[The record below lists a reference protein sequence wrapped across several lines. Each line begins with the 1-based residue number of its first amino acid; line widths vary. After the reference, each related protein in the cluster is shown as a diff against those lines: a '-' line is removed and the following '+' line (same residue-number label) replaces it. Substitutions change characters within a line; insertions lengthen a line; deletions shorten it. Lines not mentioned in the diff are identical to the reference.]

1 MLNWRTLL
9 HRVGSLD
16 ASRGRRLSLHREKLR
31 TFSWLSI
38 RLDANLY
45 HFSYGVMLVLNLSL
59 FRKKTIFGGM
69 EVVSVGSEFSL
80 FFYVRTKFN
89 FILSSFIEML
99 LLL

>member
-1 MLNWRTLL
+1 MPNWRTLL

-59 FRKKTIFGGM
+59 FRTKAIFGGM
-69 EVVSVGSEFSL
+69 EVVSVGVSFPFSSML
-80 FFYVRTKFN
+80 ELRST
-89 FILSSFIEML
+89 LSSFIEML